1 MTRGRHNS
9 SASHLTKHIEVHRS
23 SRGQTTTRRCDAG
36 ISYSKD
42 RLNTMAHEENIAL
55 MGHHGWPPKG
65 EHHVKMVVINR
76 WKGWRME
83 RWSDERDMYRMMMT
97 YEEGA
102 PKPTKEGV
110 PKPTRIG
117 EEEGPCKDSQ
127 GRQMNEL
134 NELNE
139 LSEETNNPYTSTR

>member
-1 MTRGRHNS
+1 
-9 SASHLTKHIEVHRS
+9 
-23 SRGQTTTRRCDAG
+23 
-36 ISYSKD
+36 
-42 RLNTMAHEENIAL
+42 
-55 MGHHGWPPKG
+55 
-65 EHHVKMVVINR
+65 
-76 WKGWRME
+76 ME